1 MRLRPPRSTRTDTLF
16 PYTTLFRSPE
26 ARQVGE
32 VVVDSGLE
40 DSLGGRLGEG
50 RGVAAV
56 GAQRH
61 RGEAQEAEQDPQD
74 AHGGSLGAI
83 DRKSVVSGKSVLVRV
98 DLGGV
103 RFRKTKKIII
113 QHM

>member
-32 VVVDSGLE
+32 VVADSGLE

-74 AHGGSLGAI
+74 AHGGSLGAMRPI
-83 DRKSVVSGKSVLVRV
+83 RLAASARGRAHYSSGSVVKSSG
-98 DLGGV
+98 
-103 RFRKTKKIII
+103 
-113 QHM
+113 

>member
-32 VVVDSGLE
+32 VVADSGLE

-74 AHGGSLGAI
+74 AHGGSLGAMRPI
-83 DRKSVVSGKSVLVRV
+83 RLAASARGRAHSSSGSVVKSSG
-98 DLGGV
+98 
-103 RFRKTKKIII
+103 
-113 QHM
+113 